1 VDTTL
6 VSVTLISMAMAL
18 ALSAIVWRMLRN
30 ERQRSMARVKTLT
43 ALADET
49 PRPLASDPLYDRAM
63 IASVADDFP
72 LLESSRTEPALFSG
86 NGERSPWK
94 SRVGIIAC
102 LALAVAATKLLPIT
116 QGDRSLAPALPSTS
130 AAATPEAAP
139 LELLSLRDAH
149 EGGSF
154 SIKGLVQNPAGGAT
168 LAHVE
173 ATALAFDEGGTFV
186 ASGRALLDVP
196 TLAPGDESPFLVT
209 MPVAANV
216 ARYRIAFR
224 TDDGRVIAHVDR
236 RHTAADGAKTTAD
249 TSEARVQ

>member
-1 VDTTL
+1 M
-6 VSVTLISMAMAL
+6 SVTLISMAMAI
-18 ALSAIVWRMLRN
+18 ALSAIVWRMLRD
-30 ERQRSMARVKTLT
+30 ERQRSLARVKTLT
-43 ALADET
+43 TFANAS
-49 PRPLASDPLYDRAM
+49 PRTLASDSLYDRSM

-86 NGERSPWK
+86 SGARSPWIG
-94 SRVGIIAC
+94 RVGIIAC
-102 LALAVAATKLLPIT
+102 LALAVAAVKLLPAAHR
-116 QGDRSLAPALPSTS
+116 DRFVASAGPSTS
-130 AAATPEAAP
+130 AAATPVAAP

-154 SIKGLVQNPAGGAT
+154 SIKGLVQNPADGAT

-173 ATALAFDEGGTFV
+173 ATAIAFDEGGTFV

-236 RHTAADGAKTTAD
+236 RQTAADGAKAKAD